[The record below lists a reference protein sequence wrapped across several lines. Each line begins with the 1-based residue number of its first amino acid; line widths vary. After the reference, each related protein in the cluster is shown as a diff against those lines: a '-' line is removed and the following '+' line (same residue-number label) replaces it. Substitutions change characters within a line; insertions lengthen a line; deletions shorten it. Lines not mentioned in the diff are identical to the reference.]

1 MLGTKFAIKG
11 ITLLFR
17 YLFKYAWLWV
27 TIIMLSSVMIGSINQ
42 GIEQKDWSIPAKD
55 LGIFLVSA
63 DGKIYEE
70 VQDLEF
76 DMPKQANLSTKILNF
91 LDFSGYLLKNLF
103 DSLWMLFF
111 NFMLFYKLFLFI
123 LGDVS
128 KKRRAILSSVTTM
141 VVLQIL
147 VSGIPFKG
155 VYALIKFGVTTLGVM

>member
-11 ITLLFR
+11 ITLLFKF
-17 YLFKYAWLWV
+17 LLKYAWLWV
-27 TIIMLSSVMIGSINQ
+27 TIIVLASVMIGSINQ

-63 DGKIYEE
+63 DEKIYEE

-76 DMPKQANLSTKILNF
+76 DMPKQANLPAKMLNF
-91 LDFSGYLLKNLF
+91 LDFSWYLLKNLF

-111 NFMLFYKLFLFI
+111 NFILLYKSYLWI
-123 LGDVS
+123 LGDRS
-128 KKRRAILSSVTTM
+128 KTRRAFFSSIITM
-141 VVLQIL
+141 VFLQIL